1 MFYWIVFDTF
11 VFVLFL
17 TNSTAMMVT
26 DDFVTCHHSLML
38 FLKFYFIGLF
48 LTHLCLFLT
57 DSTTMMTTD
66 DFLPILIFL
75 IIKSEIP
82 NW

>member
-1 MFYWIVFDTF
+1 MKQETDDIYTTHMQYLSFL
-11 VFVLFL
+11 VLFKKKKKL
-17 TNSTAMMVT
+17 ILLADSTA
-26 DDFVTCHHSLML
+26 
-38 FLKFYFIGLF
+38 
-48 LTHLCLFLT
+48 
-57 DSTTMMTTD
+57 MMTTD

>member
-1 MFYWIVFDTF
+1 MSENEELGHCCYYGFSVLRKTF
-11 VFVLFL
+11 PVNFAADNAAL
-17 TNSTAMMVT
+17 
-26 DDFVTCHHSLML
+26 
-38 FLKFYFIGLF
+38 
-48 LTHLCLFLT
+48 
-57 DSTTMMTTD
+57 MTTD